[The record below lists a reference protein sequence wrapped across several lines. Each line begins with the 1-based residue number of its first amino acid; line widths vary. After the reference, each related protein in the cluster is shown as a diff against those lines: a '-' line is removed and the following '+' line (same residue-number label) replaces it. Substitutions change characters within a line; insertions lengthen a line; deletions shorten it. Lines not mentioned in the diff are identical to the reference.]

1 MSSNWIPD
9 GYHRLTP
16 YLTVRGADQA
26 IAFYRD
32 AFGAEEHTR
41 LEMPDGT
48 VGHAEIAIGDA
59 MVMLSDE
66 MEEWGNLSPESLGGS
81 PSSLMLYVDD
91 VDAHFEQ
98 ALQAGAIEKMPVQD
112 QFYGDRSGTLTDPFG
127 HVWTL
132 GTHQEDLSEAELQ
145 DRWMDMLKGQKA

>member
-32 AFGAEEHTR
+32 AFGAEERTR

-91 VDAHFEQ
+91 VDAQFEQ
-98 ALQAGAIEKMPVQD
+98 ALQAGATEKMPVQE

-145 DRWMDMLKGQKA
+145 DRWMDMLKGQKT